1 MRIWPIMCLPLLLL
15 LSETTVAAEDLDYGW
30 CETPDAAGTYQMSG
44 LMQKPESVA
53 SSSIED
59 AFRAFLGS
67 TESVQCWFYYSRPTE
82 GEDYFEKRQYVIETE
97 EKKRFALTG
106 WTGAYG
112 VTGKAPAKPSGAA
125 LTIKSAEAPSQAAA
139 ASAREILD
147 AQRQAADA
155 SAKAAANTARAN
167 SEYQKK
173 LLEFFAERRRRG
185 RAQ

>member
-1 MRIWPIMCLPLLLL
+1 MRKWPIMCLPLLLL
-15 LSETTVAAEDLDYGW
+15 SETAVTAEDTDYGW
-30 CETPDAAGTYQMSG
+30 CETRDAAGTYQMSG
-44 LMQKPESVA
+44 LMQKPESVP

-67 TESVQCWFYYSRPTE
+67 MESVQCWFYYSRPTE

-106 WTGAYG
+106 WTGPYG
-112 VTGKAPAKPSGAA
+112 VTGKAPAKPSGAT
-125 LTIKSAEAPSQAAA
+125 LTIKGAEDPAQAAEQ
-139 ASAREILD
+139 SARQILD

-155 SAKAAANTARAN
+155 SAKAAANAARAN
-167 SEYQKK
+167 SEYQEK
-173 LLEFFAERRRRG
+173 LSEFFAELRRRG

>member
-1 MRIWPIMCLPLLLL
+1 MRKWPTMCLPLLLL
-15 LSETTVAAEDLDYGW
+15 SETAVAAEDLDYGW

-44 LMQKPESVA
+44 LMQKAESVA
-53 SSSIED
+53 SSSVED

-82 GEDYFEKRQYVIETE
+82 GQDYFEKRQYVIESE
-97 EKKRFALTG
+97 EKRRFRLTG

-112 VTGKAPAKPSGAA
+112 VTVKVPVKPSGTS
-125 LTIKSAEAPSQAAA
+125 LTIKSTENPAQAAA
-139 ASAREILD
+139 ESAASILD

-155 SAKAAANTARAN
+155 SAKAAASAARAN
-167 SEYQKK
+167 SEYQSQLAK
-173 LLEFFAERRRRG
+173 FFSERRRRG